1 MGGGGHAF
9 FCFFSKYTLH
19 LPSGLQY
26 FSIPDS
32 KIWKYNY
39 REWRNIEINQA
50 RTLKFYEI

>member
-1 MGGGGHAF
+1 MDYNSSSNIDSPSA
-9 FCFFSKYTLH
+9 T
-19 LPSGLQY
+19 SGLQY

>member
-9 FCFFSKYTLH
+9 FCFFAKYTLH